1 MKIPEPYLPPNT
13 DVMLARALVPLLRSI
28 AIKLHQLGDGL
39 LQGRDDVRTAA
50 PTSGTWA
57 RGDQITNSQP
67 AELGAAGS
75 RYVITGWICV
85 TGGTP
90 GTWLQMRTLTGN

>member
-1 MKIPEPYLPPNT
+1 MKIPPPVLPPSA
-13 DVMLARALVPLLRSI
+13 DPALQRGLVPILRTL
-28 AIKLHQLGDGL
+28 AVKLNDLGDGR

-67 AELGAAGS
+67 AELGGAGS
-75 RYVITGWICV
+75 KYVITGWICV